1 MIPGIPCRVIWQIDT
16 NISEK
21 CIASFFRIIFIYSE
35 CRSYSHVRNVCS
47 YPSNCTSPYSIDC
60 CSNLKP
66 HTYRTRL
73 QEPVLCAC
81 LWFYTN
87 WLSAKMAVYRHFNIQ
102 KLYFL
107 STQCIYVFCV
117 NLRTN
122 SDYFPIQHQLT
133 GSYNRDLTLY
143 SPVVPICTASLTFS
157 NSAFCPQSVFMCF
170 VWI

>member
-1 MIPGIPCRVIWQIDT
+1 MSKKVRKQASKQVSKQLSDIRTDSPYNKVIFQDVSESIMEINDSWNSMSGHLVDRYQHFGKMYRFLLQD
-16 NISEK
+16 NIHLFWMQK
-21 CIASFFRIIFIYSE
+21 
-35 CRSYSHVRNVCS
+35 YSHVRNVCS

-122 SDYFPIQHQLT
+122 SDYFPIQH
-133 GSYNRDLTLY
+133 
-143 SPVVPICTASLTFS
+143 
-157 NSAFCPQSVFMCF
+157 
-170 VWI
+170 